1 VLGYSPSADHHH
13 TGEKFMKSP
22 NENLTP
28 VNKITPRVN
37 PADARSAT
45 NIANISGNIQN
56 NKQHKIGH
64 KMKKIVIQA
73 IKALVGLFRPAGK
86 TTTNKPTTKNGQSC
100 NILHDDQI
108 HWCHDARHGSPMPR
122 EHFGIGFT
130 ESGKPFSVFQCGRCG
145 SFVAAVIKNG
155 NPEASWI
162 LFRGY
167 NYRPRPEHRPPSA
180 TPGKILTP
188 HRNPK
193 PDWSPGASAISA
205 TGQRAASRQRGSLR
219 FARASAMAVLGICL
233 SFICVATPVGAAP
246 ATPTSPNPGT
256 TTSPGPTTVS
266 STVTLSWGASSGA
279 TYYDL
284 GVRDIAT
291 GNLVVNTTTTATSY
305 TVALTAGKQY
315 KWNVAAGNAT
325 GESAFTTVLYFQ
337 TPAAVVIPPTP
348 TSPSPGT
355 TSSPGPTMAS
365 STVTFSWVGS
375 SGATYYDLGVRDIAT
390 GNLVVNTTTTAT
402 SYTATLPAADQLKW
416 NVAAGN
422 SAGESA
428 FTAVQYFQTPA
439 AIPATPTSPTPGT
452 TTSPG
457 PTMASNVVTL
467 SWTASPGATYYDLG
481 VRDIATGNLVVN
493 TTTTATSYTATLPAA
508 DQLKWNVAAGNSAGE
523 SAFTT
528 VQYFQTPVGA
538 SQKASMTLSRVTST
552 PTAPADGMSALT
564 VTVTLLDNSG
574 NPVPGKSVNIY
585 AGTAPVTIM
594 QPAFLTDINGKTTGT
609 LTTTTPCNGWVWAID
624 RTDGNLLLQQEAPIQ
639 FTQQPLVAVGSTL
652 NTAINS
658 LSSSSI
664 NTLNGISTIA
674 LDEGA
679 IGDGFRAQMSS
690 DEANSCA
697 NIGFFALGALIPDPA
712 GLGAKIASKLG
723 INMAGLMTGDVLSAI
738 FSNPNGLSN
747 GGSVTATACSN
758 NVQSLQGQ
766 VAALQGGVPSGANNN
781 ATAYSNE
788 IANRL
793 SANAVLYTV
802 LQRQDTYLKILEG
815 AAQSAQ
821 NGLVPET
828 LKIASYIGGGLD
840 VASVIPALTPV
851 ALPSALI
858 FNSALAAANS
868 LQLWQ
873 SYDANQNAYFKTFS
887 SLSACWD
894 VAGAVNLNATS
905 AFSEIAQGLT
915 PNAPTGSI
923 VSANTSETY
932 YQVGQLPASWQIAGS
947 TPASTVGF
955 ITNCYSQVTVQN
967 TGTNSA
973 QFVVFASFDYQNGVF
988 GLTTNMPLVA
998 WTATNLLAG
1007 QSAQVQLNYYDGN
1020 SGAPPAAG
1028 SVIPISV
1035 LAVAQSGTFYVGSF
1049 NSVVTPQV
1057 TGTGLLGAV
1066 SHSQILKNS
1075 GTTAGATPNGASASN
1090 NMVVVENPIKCLVV
1104 YNRSNYTATL
1114 FVANPFDSTLNAV
1127 VNQPLPAGINVIN
1140 ASGVIQSGNVTWT
1153 NSITPGGVA
1162 VDTFSFMVSANSG
1175 TSTNLPTP
1183 GLMFVE
1189 PNSTNS
1195 LVAQPVAPNFQ
1206 SAIPVQVTASVPAGV
1221 AGTDTPMFVT
1231 LTNTSA
1237 SNATGTLTICLA
1249 DNNGQVTNFS
1259 QTVVMQGLGCTSLT
1273 FVLPGSLGSG
1283 SYSLT
1288 GTVTVNGGTSQ
1299 VLAGAFVV
1307 TPPALTLGFASPTPW
1322 LTNGLNLV
1330 LHGSQTGS
1338 NYLIWAASDLSS
1350 STNWQPFLYFTA
1362 TNATIQFADPSA
1374 ANYPQRFYRAVGQ

>member
-1 VLGYSPSADHHH
+1 
-13 TGEKFMKSP
+13 MKSP

-375 SGATYYDLGVRDIAT
+375 S
-390 GNLVVNTTTTAT
+390 
-402 SYTATLPAADQLKW
+402 
-416 NVAAGN
+416 
-422 SAGESA
+422 
-428 FTAVQYFQTPA
+428 
-439 AIPATPTSPTPGT
+439 
-452 TTSPG
+452 
-457 PTMASNVVTL
+457 
-467 SWTASPGATYYDLG
+467 GATYYDLG

>member
-1 VLGYSPSADHHH
+1 
-13 TGEKFMKSP
+13 MKSP

-528 VQYFQTPVGA
+528 VQHFQTPVGA

>member
-1 VLGYSPSADHHH
+1 
-13 TGEKFMKSP
+13 MKSP

-428 FTAVQYFQTPA
+428 FTTVQYFQTPVA
-439 AIPATPTSPTPGT
+439 VPTTPTSPTPGT

-467 SWTASPGATYYDLG
+467 SLTASPGATYYDIG

>member
-1 VLGYSPSADHHH
+1 
-13 TGEKFMKSP
+13 MKSP

-467 SWTASPGATYYDLG
+467 SLTASPGATYYDIG

>member
-1 VLGYSPSADHHH
+1 
-13 TGEKFMKSP
+13 
-22 NENLTP
+22 
-28 VNKITPRVN
+28 
-37 PADARSAT
+37 
-45 NIANISGNIQN
+45 
-56 NKQHKIGH
+56 
-64 KMKKIVIQA
+64 
-73 IKALVGLFRPAGK
+73 
-86 TTTNKPTTKNGQSC
+86 
-100 NILHDDQI
+100 
-108 HWCHDARHGSPMPR
+108 MPR

>member
-1 VLGYSPSADHHH
+1 
-13 TGEKFMKSP
+13 MKSP

-428 FTAVQYFQTPA
+428 FTTVQYFQTPA

>member
-1 VLGYSPSADHHH
+1 
-13 TGEKFMKSP
+13 MKSP

>member
-1 VLGYSPSADHHH
+1 
-13 TGEKFMKSP
+13 MKSP

-428 FTAVQYFQTPA
+428 FTA
-439 AIPATPTSPTPGT
+439 
-452 TTSPG
+452 
-457 PTMASNVVTL
+457 
-467 SWTASPGATYYDLG
+467 
-481 VRDIATGNLVVN
+481 
-493 TTTTATSYTATLPAA
+493 
-508 DQLKWNVAAGNSAGE
+508 
-523 SAFTT
+523 